1 MINAVLFL
9 LLKCVL
15 YLKGIKFLARFLL
28 SLIESYE
35 KDKSTPLAL
44 LVILIFLVMLITF
57 GFTIFDVVSD
67 VIRMEDLIL
76 PITYLKISTLT
87 SGRLLLW

>member
-15 YLKGIKFLARFLL
+15 YLKGSKFLARVFL
-28 SLIESYE
+28 SLIESNE

-44 LVILIFLVMLITF
+44 LVILIFLVMLTTF

-67 VIRMEDLIL
+67 VIRMEALI
-76 PITYLKISTLT
+76 
-87 SGRLLLW
+87 

>member
-15 YLKGIKFLARFLL
+15 YLKGSKFLARVVL

-44 LVILIFLVMLITF
+44 LVILIFLVMITTF
-57 GFTIFDVVSD
+57 GFTVFDVVSD
-67 VIRMEDLIL
+67 IIRMEDLI
-76 PITYLKISTLT
+76 
-87 SGRLLLW
+87 

>member
-1 MINAVLFL
+1 MISTVFLL
-9 LLKCVL
+9 LLKCFL
-15 YLKGIKFLARFLL
+15 YLKVSKFLTRFLL

-44 LVILIFLVMLITF
+44 LVILIFLVMIITF

-67 VIRMEDLIL
+67 VIRMEALI
-76 PITYLKISTLT
+76 
-87 SGRLLLW
+87 

>member
-15 YLKGIKFLARFLL
+15 YLKGSKFLARFFL
-28 SLIESYE
+28 SSIESYE

-44 LVILIFLVMLITF
+44 LVILTFLVMITAF
-57 GFTIFDVVSD
+57 GFTVFDVVSD
-67 VIRMEDLIL
+67 IIRMEDLI
-76 PITYLKISTLT
+76 
-87 SGRLLLW
+87 

>member
-15 YLKGIKFLARFLL
+15 YLKGSKFLARFFL

-35 KDKSTPLAL
+35 KDKSIPLAL
-44 LVILIFLVMLITF
+44 LVILIFLVMLTTF
-57 GFTIFDVVSD
+57 GFTVFDVVSD
-67 VIRMEDLIL
+67 VIRMEALI
-76 PITYLKISTLT
+76 
-87 SGRLLLW
+87 

>member
-15 YLKGIKFLARFLL
+15 YLKCGKFLARFFL

-44 LVILIFLVMLITF
+44 LVILIFLVMLTTF

-67 VIRMEDLIL
+67 VIRMEALI
-76 PITYLKISTLT
+76 
-87 SGRLLLW
+87 

>member
-1 MINAVLFL
+1 MISTVFLL
-9 LLKCVL
+9 LLKCFL
-15 YLKGIKFLARFLL
+15 YLKVSKFLTRFLL

-44 LVILIFLVMLITF
+44 LVILIFLVMLTTF

-67 VIRMEDLIL
+67 VIRMEALI
-76 PITYLKISTLT
+76 
-87 SGRLLLW
+87 

>member
-44 LVILIFLVMLITF
+44 LVILIFLVILITF

-67 VIRMEDLIL
+67 VIGMEDLI
-76 PITYLKISTLT
+76 
-87 SGRLLLW
+87 

>member
-15 YLKGIKFLARFLL
+15 YLKGSKFLARVSL

-44 LVILIFLVMLITF
+44 LVILIFLVMLTTF

-67 VIRMEDLIL
+67 VIRMEDLI
-76 PITYLKISTLT
+76 
-87 SGRLLLW
+87 

>member
-1 MINAVLFL
+1 MISTVFLL
-9 LLKCVL
+9 LLKCLL
-15 YLKGIKFLARFLL
+15 YLKVSKFLARFFL

-44 LVILIFLVMLITF
+44 LVILIFFVMLMTF

-67 VIRMEDLIL
+67 VIRMEGLI
-76 PITYLKISTLT
+76 
-87 SGRLLLW
+87 